1 MTRPNTPENEGVLA
15 PDENAYSS
23 DQTQDEF
30 NKAEI
35 ERLGRM
41 RPEALSSFVVEFGF
55 ITSIILA
62 MMLGEFFISGFN
74 IVLPTV
80 ASNLNIPDS
89 SRTWPAEVPSLTTA
103 ALLLPC
109 ARLSDRYGG
118 RIVFL
123 FGLFWLVVWSL
134 ICGFSQNTN
143 MLIVCRA
150 MQGLST
156 AAYLPASMSL
166 LGQTYRP
173 GPRKNF
179 IFSLYGAFT
188 VLGFYIGIAVGALT
202 AQLLSWR
209 WYFWV
214 GALLALVNVV
224 VGYLT
229 VPKLAGQ
236 SGNAAL
242 VMDWWGVGTIVP
254 GVVLVIFAFT
264 GGSGAPEGWRTP
276 YVYVTLLIGVLFL
289 AAAVYVEGWVAAQPL
304 FPAEVFRP
312 KGMKRLV
319 VSLFCCYGVF
329 GIYLFYVSY
338 YLETVLHNTPLL
350 TAAWFTPMAL
360 GGIFLALIGGL
371 VLHLIPGRIL
381 MIVSGLGYLLSMLLV
396 ALIPEQSPAGIP
408 SRTFIYWAYIFSAM
422 LGATI
427 GVDIT
432 FNVTNVFITTSM
444 PARLQATA
452 GALTYT
458 LLYLGIAFWLGVAE
472 LAVSQAKEARE
483 REGDGKSLTPREQ
496 YKIGFWLG
504 VALAGITLILFSTLE
519 VGQAS
524 ADMTADEKAQLAE
537 ELAARE
543 AAAQAVMENGEQ
555 IEK

>member
-1 MTRPNTPENEGVLA
+1 MTRPNTPENAGVLT

-23 DQTQDEF
+23 DRSQDEY

-35 ERLGRM
+35 ERLGRQ
-41 RPEALSSFVVEFGF
+41 RPEILSSAIVEFGF
-55 ITSIILA
+55 VTAIIMS
-62 MMLGEFFISGFN
+62 MMMGEFFVSGFN

-80 ASNLNIPDS
+80 GDSLNIPEP

-123 FGLFWLVVWSL
+123 AGVSWLVVWSL
-134 ICGFSQNTN
+134 VCGFSQNTN

-156 AAYLPASMSL
+156 AAFLPAGISL
-166 LGQTYRP
+166 LGQSYRP

-179 IFSLYGAFT
+179 IFALYGAFA
-188 VLGFYIGIAVGALT
+188 VLGFYIGIAIGALT
-202 AQLLSWR
+202 AQLADWR

-214 GALLALVNVV
+214 GAILAFANAVI
-224 VGYLT
+224 GFLT
-229 VPKLAGQ
+229 IPKDLGQ
-236 SGNAAL
+236 DGDAAL
-242 VMDWWGVGTIVP
+242 AMDWWGLCTIVP
-254 GVVLVIFAFT
+254 GLVLVIFAFT
-264 GGSGAPEGWRTP
+264 DGGSAPQGWRTP
-276 YVYVTLLIGVLFL
+276 YVYITLIIGVVFL

-329 GIYLFYVSY
+329 GLYLFYVSY
-338 YLETVLHNTPLL
+338 YLSTVLHTTPLQ

-360 GGIFLALIGGL
+360 GGIFLALMGGL

-381 MIVSGLGYLLSMLLV
+381 MIISGLGFLLSVLLF
-396 ALIPEQSPAGIP
+396 ALIPDQVDGAP
-408 SRTFIYWAYIFSAM
+408 STGFLYWAYVFPAM
-422 LGATI
+422 LCSTI

-432 FNVTNVFITTSM
+432 YNVTNVFITTSM

-452 GALTYT
+452 GALINS

-472 LAVSQAKEARE
+472 LAVSQTKETRE
-483 REGDGKSLTPREQ
+483 SGENEDELTPREQ
-496 YKIGFWLG
+496 YKIAFWLAVG
-504 VALAGITLILFSTLE
+504 LAAVSLILFSTLKI
-519 VGQAS
+519 GQAS
-524 ADMTADEKAQLAE
+524 ADMTADEKAQLAA
-537 ELAARE
+537 ELAERERARVRALE
-543 AAAQAVMENGEQ
+543 ADEERV
-555 IEK
+555 EK

>member
-1 MTRPNTPENEGVLA
+1 MTRTDTPENKGVLT
-15 PDENAYSS
+15 PDENAYAS
-23 DQTQDEF
+23 DRTQDEF
-30 NKAEI
+30 NKTEI
-35 ERLGRM
+35 ERLGRQ
-41 RPEALSSFVVEFGF
+41 RPEILSSAIVEFGF
-55 ITSIILA
+55 VTSIIMS
-62 MMLGEFFISGFN
+62 MMMGEFFVSGFN

-80 ASNLNIPDS
+80 GDSLNIPEP

-123 FGLFWLVVWSL
+123 AGVFWLVAWSL
-134 ICGFSQNTN
+134 VCGFSQNTN

-156 AAYLPASMSL
+156 AAFLPAGISL

-179 IFSLYGAFT
+179 IFALYGAFA
-188 VLGFYIGIAVGALT
+188 VLGFYIGIAIGALT
-202 AQLLSWR
+202 AQLADWR

-214 GALLALVNVV
+214 GAILAFANAVI
-224 VGYLT
+224 GYLT
-229 VPKLAGQ
+229 IPKDLGQ
-236 SGNAAL
+236 DGDAAL
-242 VMDWWGVGTIVP
+242 AMDWWGLCTIVP
-254 GVVLVIFAFT
+254 GLVLVIFAFT
-264 GGSGAPEGWRTP
+264 DGGSAPEGWRTP
-276 YVYVTLLIGVLFL
+276 YVYITLIIGVLFL

-329 GIYLFYVSY
+329 GLYLFYVSY
-338 YLETVLHNTPLL
+338 YLSTVLHTTPLQ

-360 GGIFLALIGGL
+360 GGIFLALMGGL

-381 MIVSGLGYLLSMLLV
+381 MIISGLGFLLSVLLF
-396 ALIPEQSPAGIP
+396 ALIPDRVDGTP
-408 SRTFIYWAYIFSAM
+408 STSFLYWAYVFPAM
-422 LGATI
+422 LCGTI

-432 FNVTNVFITTSM
+432 YNVTNVFITTSM
-444 PARLQATA
+444 PSRLQATA
-452 GALTYT
+452 GALINS

-472 LAVSQAKEARE
+472 LAVSQTKEARS
-483 REGDGKSLTPREQ
+483 DLTPREQ
-496 YKIGFWLG
+496 YKIAFWLAVG
-504 VALAGITLILFSTLE
+504 LAALSLILFSTLKI
-519 VGQAS
+519 GQAS

-537 ELAARE
+537 ELAERERARVRALAE
-543 AAAQAVMENGEQ
+543 EERV
-555 IEK
+555 EK

>member
-1 MTRPNTPENEGVLA
+1 MTRPNTPENAGVLT

-23 DQTQDEF
+23 DRSQDEY

-35 ERLGRM
+35 ERLGRQ
-41 RPEALSSFVVEFGF
+41 RPEILSSAIVEFGF
-55 ITSIILA
+55 VTAIIMS
-62 MMLGEFFISGFN
+62 MMMGEFFVSGFN

-80 ASNLNIPDS
+80 GDSLNIPEP

-123 FGLFWLVVWSL
+123 AGVSWLVVWSL
-134 ICGFSQNTN
+134 VCGFSQNTN

-156 AAYLPASMSL
+156 AAFLPAGISL
-166 LGQTYRP
+166 LGQSYRP

-179 IFSLYGAFT
+179 IFALYGAFA
-188 VLGFYIGIAVGALT
+188 VLGFYIGIAIGALT
-202 AQLLSWR
+202 AQLADWR

-214 GALLALVNVV
+214 GAILAFANAVI
-224 VGYLT
+224 GFLT
-229 VPKLAGQ
+229 IPKDLGQ
-236 SGNAAL
+236 DGDAAL
-242 VMDWWGVGTIVP
+242 AMDWWGLGTIVP
-254 GVVLVIFAFT
+254 GLVLVIFAFT
-264 GGSGAPEGWRTP
+264 DGGSAPQGWRTP
-276 YVYVTLLIGVLFL
+276 YVYITLIIGVVFL

-329 GIYLFYVSY
+329 GLYLFYVSY
-338 YLETVLHNTPLL
+338 YLSTVLHTTPLQ

-360 GGIFLALIGGL
+360 GGIFLALMGGL

-381 MIVSGLGYLLSMLLV
+381 MIISGLGFLLSVLLF
-396 ALIPEQSPAGIP
+396 ALIPDRVDGAP
-408 SRTFIYWAYIFSAM
+408 STSFLYWAYVFPAM
-422 LGATI
+422 LCGTI

-432 FNVTNVFITTSM
+432 YNVTNVFITTSM

-452 GALTYT
+452 GALINS

-472 LAVSQAKEARE
+472 LAVSQTKEARE
-483 REGDGKSLTPREQ
+483 GDGEDELTPREQ
-496 YKIGFWLG
+496 YKIAFWLAVG
-504 VALAGITLILFSTLE
+504 LAALSLILFSTLKI
-519 VGQAS
+519 GQAS
-524 ADMTADEKAQLAE
+524 ADMTADEKAQLAA
-537 ELAARE
+537 ELAERERARVRAL
-543 AAAQAVMENGEQ
+543 AADEER

>member
-1 MTRPNTPENEGVLA
+1 MTRPNTPDENAYASDLA
-15 PDENAYSS
+15 PDEFS
-23 DQTQDEF
+23 
-30 NKAEI
+30 KAEI
-35 ERLGRM
+35 ERLGRS
-41 RPEALSSFVVEFGF
+41 RPEILTSAIVEFGF
-55 ITSIILA
+55 VTSIILS
-62 MMLGEFFISGFN
+62 MMMGEFFVSGFN

-80 ASNLNIPDS
+80 ADHLDIPDS

-109 ARLSDRYGG
+109 ARLSDRYGD

-123 FGLFWLVVWSL
+123 FGISWLVVWSL

-156 AAYLPASMSL
+156 ASFLPAGMSL

-179 IFSLYGAFT
+179 IFSLYGAFA
-188 VLGFYIGIAVGALT
+188 VLGFYIGIAIGALT
-202 AQLLSWR
+202 AQLADWR

-214 GALLALVNVV
+214 GALLAFANTVI
-224 VGYLT
+224 GYLT
-229 VPKLAGQ
+229 IPKNLSGQ
-236 SGNAAL
+236 GGDAAL
-242 VMDWWGVGTIVP
+242 AMDWWGLGTIVP
-254 GVVLVIFAFT
+254 GLVLVIFAFT
-264 GGSGAPEGWRTP
+264 GGSGAPDGWRTP
-276 YVYVTLLIGVLFL
+276 YVYVTLLVGVLFL

-312 KGMKRLV
+312 KGMKRLTV
-319 VSLFCCYGVF
+319 ALFCCYGVF
-329 GIYLFYVSY
+329 GLYLFYVSY
-338 YLETVLHNTPLL
+338 YLETVLHTTPLQ

-360 GGIFLALIGGL
+360 GGIFLALMGGL

-381 MIVSGLGYLLSMLLV
+381 MLISGLGFLLSMLLV
-396 ALIPEQSPAGIP
+396 ALLPNQTDGTP
-408 SRTFIYWAYIFSAM
+408 STSFLYWAYVFPAM
-422 LGATI
+422 LCSTI

-452 GALTYT
+452 GALINT
-458 LLYLGIAFWLGVAE
+458 LLYLGIAFWLGVGE

-483 REGDGKSLTPREQ
+483 REGGGGEKNSLTPREQ
-496 YKIGFWLG
+496 YKIAFWLG
-504 VALAGITLILFSTLE
+504 VGLAAVTLILFSTLRI
-519 VGQAS
+519 GQAS
-524 ADMTADEKAQLAE
+524 SDMTADEKAQLAE
-537 ELAARE
+537 ELAAQARARAE
-543 AAAQAVMENGEQ
+543 AERA
-555 IEK
+555 EK

>member
-1 MTRPNTPENEGVLA
+1 MTRPNTPENVGVLTL
-15 PDENAYSS
+15 DENAYVS
-23 DQTQDEF
+23 DLSQDEF
-30 NKAEI
+30 NKTEI
-35 ERLGRM
+35 ERLGRQ
-41 RPEALSSFVVEFGF
+41 RPEILSSAIAEFGF
-55 ITSIILA
+55 VTAIIMS
-62 MMLGEFFISGFN
+62 MMMGEFFVSGFN

-80 ASNLNIPDS
+80 SDNLNIPGP

-118 RIVFL
+118 RLVFL
-123 FGLFWLVVWSL
+123 AGVSWLVVWSL
-134 ICGFSQNTN
+134 ICGFSQNTD

-156 AAYLPASMSL
+156 AAFLPSGISL

-179 IFSLYGAFT
+179 IFSLYGAFA
-188 VLGFYIGIAVGALT
+188 VLGFYIGIAIGALT
-202 AQLLSWR
+202 AQLLDWR

-214 GALLALVNVV
+214 GAILAFANAVI
-224 VGYLT
+224 GYLT
-229 VPKLAGQ
+229 IPKDLGQDGDATLA
-236 SGNAAL
+236 
-242 VMDWWGVGTIVP
+242 MDWWGLGTIVP
-254 GVVLVIFAFT
+254 GLVLVIFAFT
-264 GGSGAPEGWRTP
+264 DGGSAPEGWRTP
-276 YVYVTLLIGVLFL
+276 YVYITLIIGVLFL

-304 FPAEVFRP
+304 FPAEVFWP

-329 GIYLFYVSY
+329 GLYLFYVSY
-338 YLETVLHNTPLL
+338 YLSTVLHTTPLQ

-360 GGIFLALIGGL
+360 GGIFLALMGGL

-381 MIVSGLGYLLSMLLV
+381 MIISGLGFLLCVLLF
-396 ALIPEQSPAGIP
+396 ALIPDRVDGTP
-408 SRTFIYWAYIFSAM
+408 STSFLYWAYVFPAM
-422 LGATI
+422 LCGTI

-432 FNVTNVFITTSM
+432 YNVTNVFITTSM

-452 GALTYT
+452 GALINS

-472 LAVSQAKEARE
+472 LAVSQTKEARE
-483 REGDGKSLTPREQ
+483 DDGGDDSLTPREQ
-496 YKIGFWLG
+496 YKIAFWLG
-504 VALAGITLILFSTLE
+504 VGLAAISLILFSTLKI
-519 VGQAS
+519 GQAS

-537 ELAARE
+537 ELAERERAMARADAE
-543 AAAQAVMENGEQ
+543 RVEE
-555 IEK
+555 

>member
-89 SRTWPAEVPSLTTA
+89 SRTWPAEVP
-103 ALLLPC
+103 
-109 ARLSDRYGG
+109 
-118 RIVFL
+118 IFL

-329 GIYLFYVSY
+329 GIYLFYPRDRFAQYSVTDSRLVY
-338 YLETVLHNTPLL
+338 PDG
-350 TAAWFTPMAL
+350 L

-427 GVDIT
+427 GVDVT